1 MPRKKVPENSA
12 EATLDKKNLVE
23 SQKEQEPIKPQPSH
37 KNQAESEYPRYSAKA
52 EEYALSLSQKLDQSN
67 INIDRLQIKIND
79 QIIFGMKNGDLDRKQ
94 TNISDKQAEL
104 IKQALND
111 PTSFEGSMKITQGS
125 KVLLHI
131 KDGKVLVDSARLVQ
145 QSAKVELNTPDLSAK
160 QMYQQYSEGV
170 NHEGLAKT
178 KQTAMNAF
186 QDGVSREDVTRILR
200 TEDEGYKKLVS
211 SAGEQLANKSLNQIV
226 NSAIA
231 KTKIKDNVQQQQV
244 QKEKTVA
251 QTLTA

>member
-1 MPRKKVPENSA
+1 MSE
-12 EATLDKKNLVE
+12 EKKNSTQIE
-23 SQKEQEPIKPQPSH
+23 TSKKEEEQINPQPIKKS
-37 KNQAESEYPRYSAKA
+37 ESKYLGHSAKA
-52 EEYALSLSQKLDQSN
+52 EEYALTLSQQLDQSR

-79 QIIFGMKNGDLDRKQ
+79 QVVFGMNNGDLDRKQ
-94 TNISDKQAEL
+94 TNISDKQAEM

-111 PTSFEGSMKITQGS
+111 PSSFEGSMKITQGS

-178 KQTAMNAF
+178 KQTAINAF
-186 QDGVSREDVTRILR
+186 QDGVNREDVTRMLR
-200 TEDEGYKKLVS
+200 TEDDGYKKLVS

-231 KTKIKDNVQQQQV
+231 QSKINSQAQSQSQSKQIQE
-244 QKEKTVA
+244 EKTAA

>member
-1 MPRKKVPENSA
+1 
-12 EATLDKKNLVE
+12 
-23 SQKEQEPIKPQPSH
+23 
-37 KNQAESEYPRYSAKA
+37 
-52 EEYALSLSQKLDQSN
+52 
-67 INIDRLQIKIND
+67 
-79 QIIFGMKNGDLDRKQ
+79 MKNGDLDRKQ

-104 IKQALND
+104 IKQALDD

-145 QSAKVELNTPDLSAK
+145 QSAKVELNTPDLNAK
-160 QMYQQYSEGV
+160 QMYQKYSEGV
-170 NHEGLAKT
+170 KHEGLAKT

-186 QDGVSREDVTRILR
+186 QDGVNRKDVTRMLR
-200 TEDEGYKKLVS
+200 TEDDGYKKLVS

-231 KTKIKDNVQQQQV
+231 QSKINSQAQSQSQSKQIQE
-244 QKEKTVA
+244 EKTAA

>member
-1 MPRKKVPENSA
+1 
-12 EATLDKKNLVE
+12 
-23 SQKEQEPIKPQPSH
+23 
-37 KNQAESEYPRYSAKA
+37 
-52 EEYALSLSQKLDQSN
+52 
-67 INIDRLQIKIND
+67 
-79 QIIFGMKNGDLDRKQ
+79 MKNGDLDRKQ

-145 QSAKVELNTPDLSAK
+145 QSAKVELNTPDLNAK
-160 QMYQQYSEGV
+160 QMYQKYSEGV
-170 NHEGLAKT
+170 KHEGLAKT
-178 KQTAMNAF
+178 KQTAINAF
-186 QDGVSREDVTRILR
+186 QDGVNREDVTRMLR
-200 TEDEGYKKLVS
+200 TEDDGYKKLVS

-231 KTKIKDNVQQQQV
+231 KTKIKDNVQHKQIQQ
-244 QKEKTVA
+244 EKTVA